1 MPAERPVRNEVIA
14 RALDQALTSGDR
26 RVVTLL
32 AHAGG
37 ATGPKPNVELAAAV
51 GEELALAGGAGA
63 DALLA
68 TFLSFGERKA
78 EGRSP
83 EVFLPYVAAF
93 ALAARLLRGRGVE
106 GAWRELHGLAGDG
119 RALVREGVVTA
130 LSRAASSRPALTV
143 EFVGRASGWT
153 DGFLHAAVALELL
166 TTKPFLEAPT
176 DLDGLRARLDE
187 ALDLAENAP
196 RSAERSQGRRR
207 LLTVIEEAFVP
218 LLLRHRTLGAW
229 LQSKLGTQQ
238 PELRTAF
245 EGLVQRLARAGAP
258 LDLLE
263 PLRVELDQTAPPR
276 RDPTT
281 FRGPTRGRGRKAQGR
296 SAR

>member
-1 MPAERPVRNEVIA
+1 V
-14 RALDQALTSGDR
+14 Q
-26 RVVTLL
+26 
-32 AHAGG
+32 
-37 ATGPKPNVELAAAV
+37 
-51 GEELALAGGAGA
+51 
-63 DALLA
+63 
-68 TFLSFGERKA
+68 LS
-78 EGRSP
+78 P
-83 EVFLPYVAAF
+83 
-93 ALAARLLRGRGVE
+93 
-106 GAWRELHGLAGDG
+106 

-130 LSRAASSRPALTV
+130 LSRAASSRPALTA

-166 TTKPFLEAPT
+166 TTKPFLEAPA

-187 ALDLAENAP
+187 AIDLAENAP

-207 LLTVIEEAFVP
+207 LLTVVEEALVP

-238 PELRTAF
+238 PELRAAF

-281 FRGPTRGRGRKAQGR
+281 FRGLTRGRGRKAQGR